1 MSLIKLEKVSKYYKS
16 DETVSV
22 GMKNISLDFNLGEFV
37 AVTGESGSGKSTLL
51 NVISGLDGYEDGEL
65 YLFGEETS
73 HYTVSDWEKYRGTYI
88 GFVFQNYNI
97 IDSYTVYQNVVLA
110 LEVQGYPRKERKKRA
125 LDLIDKVGLTSHK
138 NHKASKLSGG
148 QKQRTVIARA
158 LAKDCPIIVADEPT
172 GNLDSQSGEQV
183 IKLLNDISKDKLI
196 VVVTH
201 EYEQVEKYATR
212 KIKMMDGEVIEDK
225 KIKKYEEVELKKQP
239 KPKQMSFLTLLRFT
253 LRNLFATPRKMI
265 FMLFLQILVIGAF
278 TIVYT
283 NQMERYREADLGYSN
298 TYPNVPATRML
309 IEKRDGSIFNEDDY
323 SYLNGLRYVEHL
335 YKHADLFL
343 NEIRISGNKVQDYGY
358 LYIQGTDT
366 AKVLLPIDVR
376 GELPVAMNEIVVTPN
391 YGLEIGD
398 IVSINIE
405 NYMFGTTVGIGQF
418 KIVGFDKLERNI
430 LYFSDQYLTTIPLDG
445 KINYGVYQYISSE
458 IQKSLTF
465 EFDTVTYNGIWPG
478 YYNAQYDISIYGDG
492 TRQTFS
498 NQTITFKAF
507 YDNQEITKIITN
519 VSIEKFQNSYGF
531 VEVSPIFYQEVID
544 AFLEDFA
551 DLIYDDSNEIKIVS
565 VSVGG
570 IFAGRNVIENINNEI
585 YKVYYPSNIRDS
597 MGSFYKFLAG
607 LFAIVTLTFVGLFLY
622 SVLHAVTKNVMS
634 SRKKDFAIYRSIGA
648 NKVILARLVVLEQV
662 LISFIGFSITFL
674 LLIIVGNNITVL
686 RKSLFYMQPQDYLL
700 LVLLVM
706 TFGAWLGL
714 RFNKK
719 VFKQS
724 VIETL
729 TASKGE

>member
-1 MSLIKLEKVSKYYKS
+1 MSLIRLEKVSKYYKS
-16 DETVSV
+16 EETVSV

-65 YLFGEETS
+65 YLFDEETS
-73 HYTVSDWEKYRGTYI
+73 HYTISDWEKYRGTYI
-88 GFVFQNYNI
+88 GFVFQSYNI

-201 EYEQVEKYATR
+201 DYEQVEKYATR
-212 KIKMMDGEVIEDK
+212 KIKMLDGEVVEDK
-225 KIKKYEEVELKKQP
+225 KIKKYENVELSEQP

-253 LRNLFATPRKMI
+253 LRNLFATPKKMI

-283 NQMERYREADLGYSN
+283 NQIERYREADLGYSN

-309 IEKRDGSIFNEDDY
+309 IEKRDGSIFSQADFD
-323 SYLNGLRYVEHL
+323 YLNGLRFVEHL
-335 YKHADLFL
+335 YEHADLFL
-343 NEIRISGNKVQDYGY
+343 NEVRLSGNKVGDYGY
-358 LYIQGTDT
+358 LYIVGTDT
-366 AKVLLPIDVR
+366 AKVLLPIDVN
-376 GELPVAMNEIVVTPN
+376 GAIPLAKNEIVVTKD

-398 IVSINIE
+398 IISINIE
-405 NYMFGTTVGIGQF
+405 NYSFGSQISVGQF

-445 KINYGVYQYISSE
+445 KINYATLQRISSE
-458 IQKSLTF
+458 IQKYLTF
-465 EFDTVTYNGIWPG
+465 DFDSITYDIFPG
-478 YYNAQYDISIYGDG
+478 YYDAEYDINMYGDG
-492 TRQTFS
+492 ARETYN
-498 NQTITFKAF
+498 NQNITFKAI
-507 YDNQEITKIITN
+507 YEEQEITKLMTN
-519 VSIEKFQNSYGF
+519 VSIQKFANPYGYI
-531 VEVSPIFYQEVID
+531 EVSLSFYQEVID
-544 AFLEDFA
+544 AFLEDFT
-551 DLIYDDSNEIKIVS
+551 DEIYEESSGVKQVS
-565 VSVGG
+565 ISVGG
-570 IFAGRNVIENINNEI
+570 IFSGRNIIENINSEI
-585 YKVYYPSNIRDS
+585 YKIYYPSNIRDPF
-597 MGSFYKFLAG
+597 GSFYKFLAG

-622 SVLHAVTKNVMS
+622 SVLHAVTKNVMT

-662 LISFIGFSITFL
+662 LISAIGFTITFL
-674 LLIIVGNNITVL
+674 LLMIVGNNVTVL

-700 LVLLVM
+700 LVVLVM

-729 TASKGE
+729 TSSKGE